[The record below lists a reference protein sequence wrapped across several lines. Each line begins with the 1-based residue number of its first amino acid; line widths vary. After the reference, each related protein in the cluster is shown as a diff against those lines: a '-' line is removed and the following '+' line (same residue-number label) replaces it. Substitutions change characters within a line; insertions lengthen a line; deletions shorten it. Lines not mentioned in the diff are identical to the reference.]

1 MTKADTVSKIA
12 ETTGIQKEEVE
23 KVLEAFFITVKDSL
37 SENENIYVRGFG
49 SFIVKQRAEKTARN
63 ILMKSTIIVP
73 AHSIPFFKP
82 SKEFI
87 SQVKEGALIS
97 QGQ

>member
-1 MTKADTVSKIA
+1 MTKADTIFKIA
-12 ETTGIQKEEVE
+12 EKTGIQKEEVE

-63 ILMKSTIIVP
+63 ISLKSTIIVP

-82 SKEFI
+82 SKEFTN
-87 SQVKEGALIS
+87 QVKEGALVS
-97 QGQ
+97 

>member
-1 MTKADTVSKIA
+1 MTKADTIFRIA
-12 ETTGIQKEEVE
+12 EKTGISKEEVE

-37 SENENIYVRGFG
+37 SEKENIYVRGFG
-49 SFIVKQRAEKTARN
+49 SFIVKKRAEKTARN
-63 ILMKSTIIVP
+63 MSLNSTVIIP

-87 SQVKEGALIS
+87 NMVKEAVDA
-97 QGQ
+97 

>member
-1 MTKADTVSKIA
+1 
-12 ETTGIQKEEVE
+12 
-23 KVLEAFFITVKDSL
+23 LEAFFITVKDSL

-63 ILMKSTIIVP
+63 ILLKSTIIVP
-73 AHSIPFFKP
+73 AHYIPLFKP

-87 SQVKEGALIS
+87 NQVKEGALII
-97 QGQ
+97 